1 MGKTL
6 NDKELE
12 GVNGGIELE
21 GFGKVSENDYV
32 VVYKKDS
39 DKESEPDAPINAGTY
54 DPKIT
59 FDSKGN
65 YKNLI

>member
-1 MGKTL
+1 MAKIL
-6 NDKELE
+6 NDKDLE
-12 GVNGGIELE
+12 GVNGGVELE
-21 GFGKVSENDYV
+21 GLSKVPENDYD

-39 DKESEPDAPINAGTY
+39 DRDWEPAPINAGTY